1 MEENIPGRSL
11 VDKAFLQGDD
21 VVYLARQLIGKRL
34 VTWVDGVE
42 VSAIISETE
51 AYRGIT
57 DKASHTWNGR
67 RTKRTEKMYW
77 SGGHIYVYLCYG
89 IHALLNI
96 VTNKAE
102 IPDAVLIR
110 GIIPESGTEV
120 ILSRR
125 RAKKWN
131 SKLTTG
137 PGKVSQA
144 LGVQV
149 KHSGLVL
156 GEENGGFRIWLEE
169 GIRLSKQE
177 IVAAKRVGVDY
188 AGEDAALLW
197 RFIKKSSFPEK

>member
-1 MEENIPGRSL
+1 MEKNITGRKS
-11 VDKAFLQGDD
+11 VDNSFLQQED

-34 VTWVDGVE
+34 TVQVDGVE

-51 AYRGIT
+51 AYKGIA

-67 RTKRTEKMYW
+67 RTRRTEKMYL

-110 GIIPESGTEV
+110 GIIPETGTD
-120 ILSRR
+120 IMLNRR
-125 RAKKWN
+125 KAKKWN
-131 SKLTTG
+131 SKLTSG

-144 LGVQV
+144 LGVEV
-149 KHSGLVL
+149 KHSGLAL
-156 GEENGGFRIWLEE
+156 GENMDGFRIWLEE
-169 GIRLSKQE
+169 GIRVPSKE
-177 IVAAKRVGVDY
+177 IEAAKRVGVDY
-188 AGEDAALLW
+188 AAEDADLLW
-197 RFIKKSSFPEK
+197 RFIKKSPSLKK

>member
-1 MEENIPGRSL
+1 MEENIPGRSF

-21 VVYLARQLIGKRL
+21 VVYLASQLIGKRL

-51 AYRGIT
+51 AYKGIT

-120 ILSRR
+120 LLSRR

-149 KHSGLVL
+149 KHSGLAL
-156 GEENGGFRIWLEE
+156 GEAKEGFRIWLEE
-169 GIRLSKQE
+169 GIKLPKQE
-177 IVAAKRVGVDY
+177 IIAAKRVGVDY

-197 RFIKKSSFPEK
+197 RFIKKSSSPEK